1 MINYKKGVFTVAL
14 VFWVLHPGSS
24 LGEDGESHKGYESAV
39 VIDAET
45 GRTLFED
52 RSHLPRR
59 PASTVKTMLELI
71 VMEGVREGRV
81 SLDDSV
87 ATSAKASKVGGSQVF
102 LKEGEVFSL
111 RDLMKAIVIHSAN
124 DACTSV
130 AEHLAGSEERFVT
143 LMNRRAGELGL
154 EDTRFVNVHG
164 LDKDGGPVSSARDLA
179 RLARELIEYPRILE
193 WSSRSKDS
201 FRDGRF
207 ILRNR
212 NQLVGVYPGMD
223 GLKTGY
229 TRRAGFCLVATAVRD
244 DLRLISVVMGA
255 PTEKMRFSETVRL
268 LNRTFDRYRK
278 VPIVRK
284 GERVG
289 EIRVVRGRSERVA
302 LMAKTGCFALLE
314 EGEEGRI
321 RRFKTNPDA
330 YPAPIKNGET
340 LGSLIVSLGDSV
352 LSTVELVA
360 NREVPRMTT
369 WEWVRSWL

>member
-1 MINYKKGVFTVAL
+1 MINYKKGVLTVAL
-14 VFWVLHPGSS
+14 VFWVLHPVFS
-24 LGEDGESHKGYESAV
+24 LGAEGESHKGYESAV
-39 VIDAET
+39 VIEAET

-52 RSHLPRR
+52 RSHIPRR

-71 VMEGVREGRV
+71 VMERVREGRV

-87 ATSAKASKVGGSQVF
+87 VTSAKASKIGGSQVF

-124 DACTSV
+124 DACASV
-130 AEHLAGSEERFVT
+130 AEHLAGSEERFVAS
-143 LMNRRAGELGL
+143 MNRRAGELGL

-164 LDKDGGPVSSARDLA
+164 LDEDDGPVSSAKDLA
-179 RLARELIEYPRILE
+179 QLARELIEYPRILE

-212 NQLVGVYPGMD
+212 NQLVGVYPGLD

-229 TRRAGFCLVATAVRD
+229 TRRAGYCLVATAVRD
-244 DLRLISVVMGA
+244 DLRLISVVLGA
-255 PTEKMRFSETVRL
+255 PTEKMRFSETVCL

-302 LMAKTGCFALLE
+302 LIAKTGCFALLE
-314 EGEEGRI
+314 EGEEQRI
-321 RRFKTNPDA
+321 RRFTTNPDA

-360 NREVPRMTT
+360 NRGVPRMTT

>member
-1 MINYKKGVFTVAL
+1 MINYKKGVLPVAL
-14 VFWVLHPGSS
+14 VFWVLHPGIS
-24 LGEDGESHKGYESAV
+24 LGEEGQSHKGYESAL

-45 GRTLFED
+45 GRILFED
-52 RSHLPRR
+52 RSHIPRR

-87 ATSAKASKVGGSQVF
+87 VTSAKASKIGGSQVF
-102 LKEGEVFSL
+102 LKEGEVFTL

-130 AEHLAGSEERFVT
+130 AEHLAGSEERFVAS
-143 LMNRRAGELGL
+143 MNRRAGELGL

-164 LDKDGGPVSSARDLA
+164 LDKKKGPVSSARDLA
-179 RLARELIEYPRILE
+179 RLARELIKHPNILE

-229 TRRAGFCLVATAVRD
+229 TRRAGYCLVATAVRD
-244 DLRLISVVMGA
+244 DLRLISVVLGA

-289 EIRVVRGRSERVA
+289 EIRVVRGRSKRVA

-330 YPAPIKNGET
+330 YPAPIKDGET